1 MKKILLGLLFLF
13 TLSLTS
19 CRDERPGMDKVEVQ
33 GLGEDA
39 NDSDAQESFD
49 TNPTPADPD

>member
-49 TNPTPADPD
+49 TNPTPADKD